1 MSDFKPSLLLHV
13 CCAPCAAYVIEKL
26 QDEFEVTAFFY
37 NPNIHP
43 LEEYI
48 KRVGEIKRYGEDN
61 HIDFIEYRY
70 DPEVW
75 FKATE
80 GLENEPEGGQR
91 CSVCFWQR
99 LDIVANYAD
108 TENYD
113 FFGTTLTVSKYKNS
127 GEINK
132 IGRKLSEEYGLP
144 YLDRDF
150 KEDDGFRQACDK
162 AKEKGFY
169 RQNYCGCLYSKE
181 ERQRKKAG

>member
-1 MSDFKPSLLLHV
+1 MSNFKPSLLLHV
-13 CCAPCAAYVIEKL
+13 CCAPCAAYVIDLLK
-26 QDEFEVTAFFY
+26 DEFEITAFFY

-43 LEEYI
+43 LEEYME
-48 KRVGEIKRYGEDN
+48 RAAEIKRYCENN
-61 HIDFIEYRY
+61 HNDFVEYRY

-75 FKATE
+75 LKATA

-91 CSVCFWQR
+91 CAVCFGLR

-108 TENYD
+108 TEAYD

-127 GEINK
+127 EQVNK
-132 IGRKLSEEYGLP
+132 IGRKLSDEYGLP

-150 KEDDGFRQACDK
+150 KENDGFRHSCDR

-169 RQNYCGCLYSKE
+169 RQNYCGCVYSQKE
-181 ERQRKKAG
+181 RERKKN